1 MNIDNKPVNIFVG
14 RFIFFFIVDNDKR
27 KGVRVMK
34 WLLLILIVLLLLF
47 LLIIFLKLKVFID
60 FYHGQDNDHLKV
72 KFKALFG
79 LIQYKLEVPI
89 IQIDDDTPTI
99 VMKTKK
105 EPGKSEQE
113 KDEKTSKFSPREII
127 DSFKDFET
135 LLMHVFGLH
144 KIIRNFLKKVTI
156 KDIKWDSVIGVGDAA
171 YTGMISGAGW
181 AAKGS
186 IIGVLSSYMRMTNL
200 PQITVTPHFQMPIS
214 QTKFT
219 CMIQFRIGHAMLAG
233 IKLIKFWK
241 GGRPNFKTKPL
252 SALSNEKPKSI

>member
-1 MNIDNKPVNIFVG
+1 
-14 RFIFFFIVDNDKR
+14 
-27 KGVRVMK
+27 MK
-34 WLLLILIVLLLLF
+34 WLLLILIVMLLLF
-47 LLIIFLKLKVFID
+47 LLIMFLKIKVFIH
-60 FYHGQDNDHLKV
+60 FYHGQDDDHLKI

-89 IQIDDDTPTI
+89 IQIDDDTPTV

-105 EPGKSEQE
+105 EPGKTEQVKGE
-113 KDEKTSKFSPREII
+113 ETSKFSPKEIFN
-127 DSFKDFET
+127 SFYDFEV
-135 LLMHVFGLH
+135 LIKHVVGLH
-144 KIIRNFLKKVTI
+144 KIVRRFLKKVTI
-156 KDIKWDSVIGVGDAA
+156 KDIKWDSVIGVGNAA
-171 YTGMISGAGW
+171 YTGMFTGACW

-186 IIGVLSSYMRMTNL
+186 IIGLLSTYMRMRNL

-214 QTKFT
+214 QTTLT

-252 SALSNEKPKSI
+252 STLSNEKSKSI